1 MPAGSTRPSYLP
13 ETGETADL
21 IHQFDWS
28 TTSLGP
34 IEQWSST
41 VRTAVAMMLRSPVA
55 IATLWGDDG
64 IMIYNDAYVEI
75 AGKRHPGLLGAKLRE
90 GWPEAANFND
100 AVMKT
105 GMAGKTLSYKDQEFT
120 LFRNGGPEHVWLDLD
135 YSPVVDDEGVTVG
148 VFAVVRDTSERVKAS
163 HQLEALNEDL
173 ERQVL
178 ERVLEQGTTWNINP
192 DMLAVVSMEG
202 RFLATN
208 PAWGKTLGYSAQ
220 DMRGFAYTDLLHP
233 DDIPHA
239 KAALAKLIAGEAVI
253 EAENR
258 YRAKNGAY
266 RWFSWVCVPDHGKI
280 YCIIRDVTDEKTAR
294 AERDQLWRLSQDML
308 ARASYDGELSAVNP
322 AWSVV
327 LGWSELELLRNPYA
341 DIIHPEDVAGTTA
354 ALMEM
359 AKTGHPTRFEN
370 RVLTKTGV
378 WTPID
383 WTVSPEADNVNFIA
397 VGRDLSEYK
406 AREAELVDAQ
416 EQLRQAQKIE
426 AIGQLTGGLAHDF
439 NNILAGIGGSL
450 EMMKTRLAQGRIG
463 ELDRYLVEASA
474 ATKRA
479 AGLTQR
485 LLAFSRRQTLDPK
498 PTDLNSLVNGILEL
512 VHRSIGPSIEVETAS
527 AQGLWTTFVDAG
539 QLENALLN
547 LCINARDAM
556 PEGGK
561 ITIETGNHWLDERA
575 AKEQGLKAGEYVSL
589 CVSDTGTGMS
599 ADVMARAFDPFYTT
613 KPIGQGTGLGLSM
626 VHGFAGQSDG
636 AVRIDSKVGHGTTI
650 CIFLPRH
657 SMDVLV
663 EEAKAE
669 IQSPT
674 PQSSGGETILVVD
687 DEPLVRMIAVEQ
699 LEDLGYAVLEAG
711 DGASAMAILN
721 SDQRID
727 LLVTDVG
734 LPNGMNGRQL
744 AEAARLSRPDLG
756 VLFITGYAENAVLNH
771 GHLDHGMHV
780 MTKPFQMDVFARKVN
795 DMIGRSS

>member
-1 MPAGSTRPSYLP
+1 MPAGSSRPSYLP
-13 ETGETADL
+13 ATGETADL

-28 TTSLGP
+28 TTALGP
-34 IEQWSST
+34 IEFWSST
-41 VRTAVAMMLRSPVA
+41 IRTAVGMMLRSPVA

-64 IMIYNDAYVEI
+64 VMIYNDAYTEI
-75 AGKRHPGLLGAKLRE
+75 AGERHPGLLGSKVRE
-90 GWPEAANFND
+90 GWPEASDFNGN
-100 AVMKT
+100 VMKT

-120 LFRNGGPEHVWLDLD
+120 LFRNGAAETVWLDLD
-135 YSPVVDDEGVTVG
+135 YSPIVDDAGVTVG
-148 VFAVVRDTSERVKAS
+148 VLAVVRDTSERVKAAR
-163 HQLEALNEDL
+163 QLEALNEDL

-208 PAWGKTLGYSAQ
+208 PAWGKTLGYTAHE
-220 DMRGFAYTDLLHP
+220 MRGLIYTDLLHP
-233 DDIPHA
+233 DDIPKA
-239 KAALAKLIAGEAVI
+239 RAALATLMSGEAVI
-253 EAENR
+253 GTENR
-258 YRAKNGAY
+258 YRTKDGAY
-266 RWFSWVCVPDHGKI
+266 RWVSWICVPDNGKI
-280 YCIIRDVTDEKTAR
+280 YCIVRDVTDEKTTR

-308 ARASYDGELSAVNP
+308 ARANYGGEISAVNP
-322 AWSVV
+322 AWSAV
-327 LGWSELELLRNPYA
+327 LGWSEQELLANPYTE
-341 DIIHPEDVAGTTA
+341 IIHPQDVPRTTA
-354 ALMEM
+354 ALVEM
-359 AKTGHPTRFEN
+359 AETGHPTRFEN
-370 RVLTKTGV
+370 RILTKTGV

-406 AREAELVDAQ
+406 AREAELEDAQ

-450 EMMKTRLAQGRIG
+450 EMMSTRLAQGRVG
-463 ELDRYLVEASA
+463 ELDRYLVGATA

-479 AGLTQR
+479 AALTQR

-498 PTDLNSLVNGILEL
+498 PTDLNSLVIGMLEL
-512 VHRSIGPSIEVETAS
+512 IHRSIGPSIDVETAP
-527 AQGLWTTFVDAG
+527 AQDLWMTFVDAG

-561 ITIETGNHWLDERA
+561 LTIETGNQWLDERA
-575 AKEQGLKAGEYVSL
+575 AREQGLKPGQYVSL

-599 ADVMARAFDPFYTT
+599 AEVISRAFDPFYTT

-636 AVRIDSKVGHGTTI
+636 AVRIDSKIGDGTTI
-650 CIFLPRH
+650 CIYLPRH
-657 SMDVLV
+657 GNETYV
-663 EEAKAE
+663 ETPGAE
-669 IQSPT
+669 QQPPA
-674 PQSSGGETILVVD
+674 PQSSGNETILVVD
-687 DEPLVRMIAVEQ
+687 DEPLVRMFAVEQ
-699 LEDLGYAVLEAG
+699 LEDLGYTVLEAD
-711 DGASAMAILN
+711 DGPSALAILN
-721 SDQRID
+721 SERPIN

-771 GHLDHGMHV
+771 GHLEHGMHV
-780 MTKPFQMDVFARKVN
+780 MTKPFQTDLFARKVK
-795 DMIGRSS
+795 DLIGRRS

>member
-1 MPAGSTRPSYLP
+1 MPAGSSRPSYLP
-13 ETGETADL
+13 ATGETADL

-28 TTSLGP
+28 TTALGP
-34 IEQWSST
+34 IEFWSST
-41 VRTAVAMMLRSPVA
+41 IRTAVGMMLRSPVA

-64 IMIYNDAYVEI
+64 VMIYNDAYTEI
-75 AGKRHPGLLGAKLRE
+75 AGERHPGLLGSKVRE
-90 GWPEAANFND
+90 GWPEASDFNGN
-100 AVMKT
+100 VMKT

-120 LFRNGGPEHVWLDLD
+120 LFRNGAAETVWLDLD
-135 YSPVVDDEGVTVG
+135 YSPIVDDAGVTVG
-148 VFAVVRDTSERVKAS
+148 VLAVVRDTSERVKAAR
-163 HQLEALNEDL
+163 QLEALNEDL

-208 PAWGKTLGYSAQ
+208 PAWGKTLGYTAHE
-220 DMRGFAYTDLLHP
+220 MRGLIYTDLLHP
-233 DDIPHA
+233 DDIPKA
-239 KAALAKLIAGEAVI
+239 RAALATLMSGEAVI
-253 EAENR
+253 GTENR
-258 YRAKNGAY
+258 YRTKDGAY
-266 RWFSWVCVPDHGKI
+266 RWVSWICVPDNGKI
-280 YCIIRDVTDEKTAR
+280 YCIVRDVTDEKTTR

-308 ARASYDGELSAVNP
+308 ARANYGGEISAVNP
-322 AWSVV
+322 AWSAV
-327 LGWSELELLRNPYA
+327 LGWSEQELLANPYTE
-341 DIIHPEDVAGTTA
+341 IIHPQDVPRTTA
-354 ALMEM
+354 ALVEM
-359 AKTGHPTRFEN
+359 AETGHPTRFEN
-370 RVLTKTGV
+370 RILTKTGV

-397 VGRDLSEYK
+397 VGRDLSDYK
-406 AREAELVDAQ
+406 AREAELEDAQ

-450 EMMKTRLAQGRIG
+450 EMMSTRLAQGRVG
-463 ELDRYLVEASA
+463 ELDRYLVGATA

-479 AGLTQR
+479 AALTQR

-498 PTDLNSLVNGILEL
+498 PTDLNSLVIGMLDLI
-512 VHRSIGPSIEVETAS
+512 HRSIGPSIDVETAA
-527 AQGLWTTFVDAG
+527 AQDLWMTFVDAG

-561 ITIETGNHWLDERA
+561 LTIETGNHRLDERA
-575 AKEQGLKAGEYVSL
+575 AREQGLKPGQYVSL

-599 ADVMARAFDPFYTT
+599 AEVISRAFDPFYTT

-636 AVRIDSKVGHGTTI
+636 AVRIDSKIGDGTTI
-650 CIFLPRH
+650 CIYLPRH
-657 SMDVLV
+657 GNETYV
-663 EEAKAE
+663 ETPGAE
-669 IQSPT
+669 QQPPA
-674 PQSSGGETILVVD
+674 PQSSGNETILVVD
-687 DEPLVRMIAVEQ
+687 DEPLVRMFAVEQ
-699 LEDLGYAVLEAG
+699 LEDLGYTVLEAD
-711 DGASAMAILN
+711 DGPSALAILN
-721 SDQRID
+721 SERPIN

-771 GHLDHGMHV
+771 GHLEHGMHV
-780 MTKPFQMDVFARKVN
+780 MTKPFQTDLFARKVK
-795 DMIGRSS
+795 DLIGRRS

>member
-1 MPAGSTRPSYLP
+1 MPAGSSRPSYLP
-13 ETGETADL
+13 ATGETADL

-28 TTSLGP
+28 ATALGP
-34 IEQWSST
+34 IEFWSST
-41 VRTAVAMMLRSPVA
+41 VRTAVGMMLRSPVA

-64 IMIYNDAYVEI
+64 VMIYNDAYVEI
-75 AGKRHPGLLGAKLRE
+75 AGKRHPGLLGSKVRE
-90 GWPEAANFND
+90 GWPEASDFNGN
-100 AVMKT
+100 VMKT

-120 LFRNGGPEHVWLDLD
+120 LFRNGAPETVWLDLD
-135 YSPVVDDEGVTVG
+135 YSPIVDDAGVTVG
-148 VFAVVRDTSERVKAS
+148 VLAVLRDTSERVKAAR
-163 HQLEALNEDL
+163 QLEALNEDL

-208 PAWGKTLGYSAQ
+208 PAWGKTLGYNAQ
-220 DMRGFAYTDLLHP
+220 DMRGLIYTDLLHP
-233 DDIPHA
+233 DDIPEA
-239 KAALAKLIAGEAVI
+239 KAALAPLMSGEAVI
-253 EAENR
+253 GAENR
-258 YRAKNGAY
+258 YRTKDGAY
-266 RWFSWVCVPDHGKI
+266 RWVSWICVPDNGKI
-280 YCIIRDVTDEKTAR
+280 YCIVRDVTDEKTTR

-308 ARASYDGELSAVNP
+308 ARANYAGEMLAVNP
-322 AWSVV
+322 AWSAV
-327 LGWSELELLRNPYA
+327 LGWSEQELLTNPYA
-341 DIIHPEDVAGTTA
+341 DIIHPQDVPRTTA
-354 ALMEM
+354 ALVEM

-370 RVLTKTGV
+370 RILTKTGV

-397 VGRDLSEYK
+397 VGRDLSDYK
-406 AREAELVDAQ
+406 AREAELEEAQ

-450 EMMKTRLAQGRIG
+450 EMMTTRLAQGRVG
-463 ELDRYLVEASA
+463 ELDRYLVGATA

-479 AGLTQR
+479 AALTQR

-498 PTDLNSLVNGILEL
+498 PTDLNSLVIGMLEL
-512 VHRSIGPSIEVETAS
+512 IYRSIGPSIEVETAA
-527 AQGLWTTFVDAG
+527 AQDLWTTFVDAG

-561 ITIETGNHWLDERA
+561 ITIETGNHRLDERA
-575 AKEQGLKAGEYVSL
+575 AREQGLKPGQYVSL

-599 ADVMARAFDPFYTT
+599 DEVMSRAFDPFYTT

-636 AVRIDSKVGHGTTI
+636 AVRIDSKIGDGTTI
-650 CIFLPRH
+650 CIYLPRYGT
-657 SMDVLV
+657 DTYV
-663 EEAKAE
+663 ETPGAE
-669 IQSPT
+669 QQSPA
-674 PQSSGGETILVVD
+674 PQSSGNETILVVD
-687 DEPLVRMIAVEQ
+687 DEPLVRMFAVEQ
-699 LEDLGYAVLEAG
+699 LEDLGYTVLEAD
-711 DGASAMAILN
+711 DGPSALAILN
-721 SDQRID
+721 SERPIN

-756 VLFITGYAENAVLNH
+756 VLFITGYAENAVLNY
-771 GHLDHGMHV
+771 GHLENGMHV
-780 MTKPFQMDVFARKVN
+780 MTKPFQTDLFARKVN
-795 DMIGRSS
+795 DLIGRRS